1 MCKGLLLN
9 KISHT
14 TSNFSRIKIAI
25 SRDRGNNIVLLRY
38 RMGVSPT
45 ILLLSYFK
53 GRPRIAELLIQ
64 TKVKI
69 GGISS
74 TQNK

>member
-1 MCKGLLLN
+1 
-9 KISHT
+9 
-14 TSNFSRIKIAI
+14 
-25 SRDRGNNIVLLRY
+25 
-38 RMGVSPT
+38 MGVSPT